1 MHVHADE
8 YRKVYSVETTLTAWS
23 PSLYCSPAWM
33 MPTCDWR
40 KRQEDWGMRG
50 SRDRPGGQQRTGEVA
65 CPLEQ
70 TASSYQTHK
79 DGEGQDSASS
89 PHADMHT
96 EGS

>member
-70 TASSYQTHK
+70 TASSY
-79 DGEGQDSASS
+79 
-89 PHADMHT
+89 
-96 EGS
+96 